1 MTETPMPGKEP
12 TPREMDILKVL
23 WDQGSSSVRIVHKQ
37 LMQREPDLAYNT
49 VQTMLR
55 IMEDK
60 GLVGHTLAGRMF
72 VYSATFTRDQSMA
85 CFLERVFDGAASQL
99 VSSLLRN
106 ERVSSM
112 ELEEMQALIAQA
124 RRRDGPSRKEGRS

>member
-1 MTETPMPGKEP
+1 MTETPIPGKEP

-23 WDQGSSSVRIVHKQ
+23 WDQGASSVKGVHRQ
-37 LMQREPDLAYNT
+37 LLQREPDLAYNT

-60 GLVGHTLAGRMF
+60 GLVGHILEGRSF

-99 VSSLLRN
+99 VLSLLRN
-106 ERVSSM
+106 EQVSSE
-112 ELEEMQALIAQA
+112 ELEEMQSLIAAA
-124 RRRDGPSRKEGRS
+124 RRRNGPTQREGRS

>member
-1 MTETPMPGKEP
+1 
-12 TPREMDILKVL
+12 MDILKVL

>member
-1 MTETPMPGKEP
+1 MSETPMPGKDP

-60 GLVGHTLAGRMF
+60 GLVGHILDGRMF

-85 CFLERVFDGAASQL
+85 YFLERVFDGAASQL
-99 VSSLLRN
+99 ISSLLRN
-106 ERVSSM
+106 ERVSSE

-124 RRRDGPSRKEGRS
+124 RRRDGQSRKEGRS

>member
-1 MTETPMPGKEP
+1 VTLSPPPGREP

-23 WDQGSSSVRIVHKQ
+23 WDQGSSSVRGVHRH
-37 LMQREPDLAYNT
+37 LMRREPDLAYNT
-49 VQTMLR
+49 VQTILR

-60 GLVGHTLAGRMF
+60 GLVGHISEGRTF
-72 VYSATFTRDQSMA
+72 VYSALFTRDQSMA

-106 ERVSSM
+106 EQVSAE
-112 ELEEMQALIAQA
+112 ELDEMNSLIAQA
-124 RRRDGPSRKEGRS
+124 RRRDSLPRKEERK

>member
-1 MTETPMPGKEP
+1 
-12 TPREMDILKVL
+12 MDILKVL
-23 WDQGSSSVRIVHKQ
+23 WDQGASSVRGVHKQ

-60 GLVGHTLAGRMF
+60 GLVGHILEGRSF
-72 VYSATFTRDQSMA
+72 VYTATFTRDQSTA

-99 VSSLLRN
+99 VSSLLRS
-106 ERVSSM
+106 ESVSSE
-112 ELEEMQALIAQA
+112 ELEHMQALIAQA
-124 RRRDGPSRKEGRS
+124 RRREGQSRKEGRS

>member
-1 MTETPMPGKEP
+1 MSETPTQGKDP

-23 WDQGSSSVRIVHKQ
+23 WEQGTSSVRDVHRQ
-37 LMQREPDLAYNT
+37 LMRREPELAYNT

-60 GLVGHTLAGRMF
+60 GLVGHILEGRTF
-72 VYSATFTRDQSMA
+72 VYTANFTRDQSMA

-106 ERVSSM
+106 EQVSSE
-112 ELEEMQALIAQA
+112 ELEQMQALIARA
-124 RRRDGPSRKEGRS
+124 RKREGQPRTEGRP

>member
-1 MTETPMPGKEP
+1 MSGKEP

-23 WDQGSSSVRIVHKQ
+23 WEQGSSSVRGVHKQ

-60 GLVGHTLAGRMF
+60 GLVGHILEGRSF
-72 VYSATFTRDQSMA
+72 VYTANFTRDQSTA

-106 ERVSSM
+106 ERVSSE
-112 ELEEMQALIAQA
+112 ELEQMHALIARA
-124 RRRDGPSRKEGRS
+124 RKHDEQSRKEGRS